1 MSRSNKP
8 RGKFCQRVV
17 KNAFLKKALHIYGD
31 DFYARNNQKQL
42 SRIVRARLQEQTRK
56 EIADYD

>member
-31 DFYARNNQKQL
+31 D
-42 SRIVRARLQEQTRK
+42 
-56 EIADYD
+56 